1 MTASISFG
9 RKALSALVA
18 ATVIG
23 ATFAPVAASA
33 RDHHRGR
40 NAAFIGSGLLLG
52 TLIAAG
58 AAASEVEVVERDC
71 WIEKRR
77 SVDEFG
83 DVYVR
88 RVRVCD

>member
-1 MTASISFG
+1 MTASVSFG
-9 RKALSALVA
+9 RKALTALVA
-18 ATVIG
+18 TAVLG

-40 NAAFIGSGLLLG
+40 NAAFIGGGILLG

-71 WIEKRR
+71 WTEKRK

-88 RVRVCD
+88 RVRICD